1 MRVRLKHS
9 ALLDLIARSSLSQ
22 NHWALK
28 LGLSRGHW
36 SEIVNGKHPFPSAR
50 TRLRMLEAFGV
61 DVHELFQ
68 VEGGSEPWADIDF
81 RRAIAD
87 RYTID
92 RELGQG
98 GMGGV
103 YLARDARH
111 GRTVAIKVISTEI
124 VSGIGLDQFQ
134 REISTVA
141 RLTHP
146 NILPLFDSGDA
157 AGQPF
162 YVMPWIRGGSL
173 RARLETRSR
182 LGIQEVITLARSM
195 AGALDHAHR
204 EGVLH
209 CDVKPENVLLFEDH
223 PFVMD
228 FGIARKLRSE
238 MDEWSFRSEM
248 DLSAG
253 TPAYVSPEQALGE
266 AHLDGRSDVYSLA
279 CMTWEMLAGR
289 AAFTGTTTQAIV
301 TRRFLV
307 PPPPVHQFAPEVPFA
322 VGSVLERAMAVPREQ
337 RPPTPMVFAEELREA
352 ARETSRV

>member
-1 MRVRLKHS
+1 MRVRLKHQ
-9 ALLDLIARSSLSQ
+9 ALLDLIAGSALSQ

-50 TRLRMLEAFGV
+50 TRIRMLEGFGV
-61 DVHELFQ
+61 AVDELFV
-68 VEGGSEPWADIDF
+68 VESGGAPWADLDF

-87 RYTID
+87 RYSID

-124 VSGIGLDQFQ
+124 VSGIGLDQFR

-146 NILPLFDSGDA
+146 HILPLFDSGDA

-173 RARLETRSR
+173 RARLDAKSR
-182 LGIQEVITLARSM
+182 LGVHEVTGLASGI
-195 AGALDHAHR
+195 AQALDHAHR
-204 EGVLH
+204 DGVLH
-209 CDVKPENVLLFEDH
+209 CDIKPENVLLFDAH
-223 PFVMD
+223 PFMMD
-228 FGIARKLRSE
+228 FGIARTLRTE
-238 MDEWSFRSEM
+238 VDEWTFRSEV

-266 AHLDGRSDVYSLA
+266 KDLDGRSDVYSLA

-289 AAFTGTTTQAIV
+289 PAFTGSTTQAIV

-307 PPPPVHQFAPEVPFA
+307 HVTLVIGRFCDGF
-322 VGSVLERAMAVPREQ
+322 VGGRQLIGQAQ
-337 RPPTPMVFAEELREA
+337 TP
-352 ARETSRV
+352 

>member
-1 MRVRLKHS
+1 
-9 ALLDLIARSSLSQ
+9 
-22 NHWALK
+22 
-28 LGLSRGHW
+28 
-36 SEIVNGKHPFPSAR
+36 
-50 TRLRMLEAFGV
+50 
-61 DVHELFQ
+61 
-68 VEGGSEPWADIDF
+68 
-81 RRAIAD
+81 
-87 RYTID
+87 
-92 RELGQG
+92 
-98 GMGGV
+98 MGGV

-146 NILPLFDSGDA
+146 NILPLHDSGDA

-173 RARLETRSR
+173 RDRLESQSR
-182 LGIQEVITLARSM
+182 LGIAQVTTLTRGIAQ
-195 AGALDHAHR
+195 ALDHAHR

-209 CDVKPENVLLFEDH
+209 CDVKPENVLLFDDH

-228 FGIARKLRSE
+228 FGIARKLRTE
-238 MDEWSFRSEM
+238 VDDWGMRSEM

-266 AHLDGRSDVYSLA
+266 TNIDGRSDVYSLA

-289 AAFTGTTTQAIV
+289 PAFTGSTTQAIV

-307 PPPPVHQFAPEVPFA
+307 PPPPITEFAPELPSSVS
-322 VGSVLERAMAVPREQ
+322 SVLSERWLCASDRQLRSSSPEDSTRRRGRHHACLLVPVS
-337 RPPTPMVFAEELREA
+337 P
-352 ARETSRV
+352 